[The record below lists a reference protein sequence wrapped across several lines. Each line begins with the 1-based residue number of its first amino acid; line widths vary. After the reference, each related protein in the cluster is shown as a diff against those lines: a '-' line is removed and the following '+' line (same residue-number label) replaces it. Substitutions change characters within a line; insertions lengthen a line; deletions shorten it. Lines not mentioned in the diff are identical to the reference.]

1 MFNTLWEDDTKLSRI
16 FLTCLLLYS
25 MPAKTNKPL
34 TDDNE
39 LFTYRRIR
47 KSIGLLGVLL
57 PIVLLCFS
65 LINFF
70 NTQIQPSISHYYYTN
85 LRDIFTGTLYAVG
98 LFLFLY
104 KGHTNKSFLKNDNL
118 LTNIAGVMATGVALV
133 PTFPAEGQVKEY
145 SVIPWD
151 GGWFHYGFAAVLFL
165 IFANLAINVFTIG
178 QAKNT
183 AIPVSALNENR
194 IYRVCGYSI
203 LVFLIMVPISSEL
216 NLFKYSTLVFEALS
230 LFSFGIAWLIKGRAL
245 GDKGKIGKMLYRENN
260 PKDNS

>member
-1 MFNTLWEDDTKLSRI
+1 MCWPFSSNKAETSLFAIKARHYFPLPISKAWPGNFFLFNTLWKDDTKLPSI

-151 GGWFHYGFAAVLFL
+151 GGWFHYGFAAVLFWSSPTL
-165 IFANLAINVFTIG
+165 LSMCLQLARQRTPLFRL
-178 QAKNT
+178 
-183 AIPVSALNENR
+183 ALWMKT
-194 IYRVCGYSI
+194 GYTVYAVI
-203 LVFLIMVPISSEL
+203 QFLS
-216 NLFKYSTLVFEALS
+216 
-230 LFSFGIAWLIKGRAL
+230 FS
-245 GDKGKIGKMLYRENN
+245 
-260 PKDNS
+260 